1 MQQQQRWQRPH
12 VQQQAT
18 RPVLRRHSTQQ
29 HTTASTSSTDDLL
42 TAEQRLQLQLRSLP
56 TVSVDGLSAAAAAA
70 SSTAAA
76 APENRQHQ
84 QQQHNH
90 TNPPQQQRPGAPLS
104 WLPAPLASRLQLP
117 ASFPRFDG
125 RLRGLALL
133 NVMVVLM
140 GSNWVCVKA
149 SADAHM
155 TDSMMFMAMRFGL
168 AAALFLPFLKLDKK
182 IAKAGLEVGAW
193 YAGGYV
199 TQALALAHTA
209 ASRASLLSTFTVLAV
224 PLIAGMSGQRIR
236 PIVWACS
243 AAALAGTAMLEEG
256 SSLGPPNVGDAWAVV
271 SAICFAFQMFAAEKH
286 MHDLPK
292 KSELPLMAV
301 SMLTVASLTTAAAAA
316 AHAGDMQAAAA
327 GVQSL
332 ISDWQAALPSFL
344 GGGGPVA
351 PAEAAE
357 AARTMQQLLYTSV
370 ISTNLVLF
378 VELIAL
384 QDVSSTDAA
393 MIYSLEPVAG
403 ALMAYAFLG
412 ERWGAW
418 GWAGGGDDDG
428 DASAEGAA
436 PVPVAVAVA
445 RGGGRD

>member
-1 MQQQQRWQRPH
+1 
-12 VQQQAT
+12 
-18 RPVLRRHSTQQ
+18 
-29 HTTASTSSTDDLL
+29 
-42 TAEQRLQLQLRSLP
+42 LQLQLRSLP

-90 TNPPQQQRPGAPLS
+90 TTPHQQQRPGAPLS

-133 NVMVVLM
+133 NVMVILM

-155 TDSMMFMAMRFGL
+155 TDSMMFMAIRFGL

-243 AAALAGTAMLEEG
+243 AAALAGTAMLVRG
-256 SSLGPPNVGDAWAVV
+256 LG
-271 SAICFAFQMFAAEKH
+271 
-286 MHDLPK
+286 L
-292 KSELPLMAV
+292 
-301 SMLTVASLTTAAAAA
+301 
-316 AHAGDMQAAAA
+316 
-327 GVQSL
+327 
-332 ISDWQAALPSFL
+332 
-344 GGGGPVA
+344 
-351 PAEAAE
+351 
-357 AARTMQQLLYTSV
+357 
-370 ISTNLVLF
+370 
-378 VELIAL
+378 
-384 QDVSSTDAA
+384 
-393 MIYSLEPVAG
+393 VAG
-403 ALMAYAFLG
+403 RGLRGLLFWQVLWCVGFACCLSK
-412 ERWGAW
+412 
-418 GWAGGGDDDG
+418 
-428 DASAEGAA
+428 SA
-436 PVPVAVAVA
+436 PPL
-445 RGGGRD
+445 

>member
-182 IAKAGLEVGAW
+182 IAKAGP
-193 YAGGYV
+193 
-199 TQALALAHTA
+199 
-209 ASRASLLSTFTVLAV
+209 SR
-224 PLIAGMSGQRIR
+224 IAIFDDETC
-236 PIVWACS
+236 IIY
-243 AAALAGTAMLEEG
+243 T
-256 SSLGPPNVGDAWAVV
+256 
-271 SAICFAFQMFAAEKH
+271 H
-286 MHDLPK
+286 
-292 KSELPLMAV
+292 
-301 SMLTVASLTTAAAAA
+301 
-316 AHAGDMQAAAA
+316 
-327 GVQSL
+327 
-332 ISDWQAALPSFL
+332 
-344 GGGGPVA
+344 
-351 PAEAAE
+351 
-357 AARTMQQLLYTSV
+357 ARTH
-370 ISTNLVLF
+370 
-378 VELIAL
+378 AL
-384 QDVSSTDAA
+384 
-393 MIYSLEPVAG
+393 
-403 ALMAYAFLG
+403 
-412 ERWGAW
+412 R
-418 GWAGGGDDDG
+418 
-428 DASAEGAA
+428 
-436 PVPVAVAVA
+436 
-445 RGGGRD
+445 